1 MMEAELAALR
11 AQGADA
17 LDALRFR
24 QLEALARRMQAQPE
38 DVQKVLAPRL
48 AAGIAAY
55 QGMASR
61 VASQG
66 ELAAPRNGASATG
79 TSRPDADGL
88 GARLRAAPTPSPLAA
103 LNRHIAEQTHNSPTA
118 RQAPT
123 GQGARLPPVDMK
135 SVQRFREIWGRIA
148 TERQMADAIMRAPD
162 NAGPLNSH
170 KLMLR
175 VLTLMQG
182 LSPDYLSRFLTQMDA
197 LLWLHQVNQQASLK
211 DGKAGRKGRSKK

>member
-1 MMEAELAALR
+1 MDAELAALR

-17 LDALRFR
+17 IAPLRFR
-24 QLEALARRMQAQPE
+24 QLEAMARRMPAQPE
-38 DVQKVLAPRL
+38 AVQRVLATRL

-55 QGMASR
+55 KGMVIMASPKAAA
-61 VASQG
+61 ASLEDRLHSAQ
-66 ELAAPRNGASATG
+66 AAC
-79 TSRPDADGL
+79 
-88 GARLRAAPTPSPLAA
+88 PLAA
-103 LNRHIAEQTHNSPTA
+103 LNRHIAEQTHTPTA
-118 RQAPT
+118 LKAPKGHK
-123 GQGARLPPVDMK
+123 GQGASLPPVDMK

-175 VLTLMQG
+175 ALTLMQG
-182 LSPDYLSRFLTQMDA
+182 LSPDYLSRFLTQMDG

>member
-1 MMEAELAALR
+1 MMDAELAALR

-17 LDALRFR
+17 HAPLRFC
-24 QLEALARRMQAQPE
+24 QLEAMARRMQAQPE
-38 DVQKVLAPRL
+38 DVQHVLAARL
-48 AAGIAAY
+48 KAGIEAYKRTASLTLSASSAGRPKSSAAG
-55 QGMASR
+55 
-61 VASQG
+61 
-66 ELAAPRNGASATG
+66 L
-79 TSRPDADGL
+79 D
-88 GARLRAAPTPSPLAA
+88 ARLRAAHAASPLAA
-103 LNRHIAEQTHNSPTA
+103 LNCHIAEQTHTA
-118 RQAPT
+118 TALNAPA
-123 GQGARLPPVDMK
+123 GQGASLPPVDMK

-175 VLTLMQG
+175 ALTLMQG
-182 LSPDYLSRFLTQMDA
+182 LSPDYLSRFLTQMDG